1 MVINNPAY
9 KKAIQSLWDG
19 RATVTVR
26 VGRLNEATGRTEP
39 VEQVT
44 VKDAACRLSHKTVT
58 TTEPTEFQQ
67 RWSNEQWFLQYD
79 LMFGKGYALKRMGLA
94 GLSGVDTG
102 K

>member
-44 VKDAACRLSHKTVT
+44 VKDA
-58 TTEPTEFQQ
+58 
-67 RWSNEQWFLQYD
+67 
-79 LMFGKGYALKRMGLA
+79 
-94 GLSGVDTG
+94 GLSALTQNRYHHRAHRGSGAGGADRGTLH
-102 K
+102 

>member
-1 MVINNPAY
+1 MLDEPLYFQFLNRQLRVASRTNTRGTTMN
-9 KKAIQSLWDG
+9 LDG
-19 RATVTVR
+19 T
-26 VGRLNEATGRTEP
+26 
-39 VEQVT
+39 
-44 VKDAACRLSHKTVT
+44 T